1 MSALEDSSA
10 RVDRAFREKLA
21 ALEGASLAVP
31 KDTLAEAD
39 RLLLARA
46 QFVSRHIDFEARR
59 LRAQNKGYYTISSA
73 GHEGNAALA
82 WATRTTDL
90 AFLHYRSGGFFFA
103 RALKAEGEGIESNP
117 IRSVLRGMVGSR
129 KDPIAGGRH
138 KVWGS
143 RALAVAPQTSTIG
156 SHAPKAVG
164 FALSLARA
172 KKLGVESGY
181 PTDSLTICSFGDA
194 SANHS
199 TVTGAMNTARQ
210 CAYRGYPLPL
220 VFLCEDNGLGIS
232 VPTPKRWIEEAYGAL
247 GADAYLQVDGG
258 DVFGSAQTLAVA
270 MDRVRQS
277 RVPVFVHLKTVR
289 LLGHAGSDIES
300 AYRSAAETRADEARD
315 PLLQTAHALVGHG
328 MPVAAVQKLYDDA
341 DSEVRQA
348 SAEVCD
354 EEGLRDAEDVLW
366 CLGGAPKSLA
376 TKRRKKKGEAPAPEG
391 LTLAESIR
399 HVLTDEMEKR
409 PEMIVF
415 GEDVG
420 KKGGVYGVT
429 RGLQKTFGVARVF
442 DSLLDEQ
449 SILGMAIGA
458 GQAGLL
464 PVCEIQYLA
473 YLHNA
478 IDQLRGEASTL
489 QFFSE
494 RQFRNP
500 MVVRIAGYAYQKGFG
515 GHFHNDN
522 SIAALRDIPGLVIA
536 SPSRPEDAAGMLRS
550 CIELAKTEGTV
561 SVFLEPIALYH
572 TRDADDGDEGW
583 LSTGGPE
590 QVEIGRARTHGR
602 GKSLTIVSFA
612 NGLRMSLRVAARL
625 REDGINV
632 RVVDLRWIA
641 PLPMEDV
648 LREAQATGKVLI
660 VDETR
665 KSGGVSE
672 AVLAGLVDAGFQ
684 GQMARVTSVDSFI
697 PLGPAADH
705 VLLNEAQIEAAV
717 LALLS

>member
-1 MSALEDSSA
+1 MSTLEDSSA
-10 RVDRAFREKLA
+10 RVDRAFREGLA
-21 ALEGASLAVP
+21 ALEGKELSAFHGP
-31 KDTLAEAD
+31 MPEAE
-39 RLLLARA
+39 RVLLARA
-46 QFVSRHIDFEARR
+46 QFLSRHVDFEARR
-59 LRAQNKGYYTISSA
+59 LRAAGKGYYTISSA
-73 GHEGNAALA
+73 GHEGNAALG
-82 WATRTTDL
+82 WATRHTDL

-103 RALKAEGEGIESNP
+103 RALKAQAEGVESDP
-117 IRSVLRGMVGSR
+117 VRSVLRGMVGSR

-143 RALAVAPQTSTIG
+143 RELGVAPQTSTIG

-164 FALSLARA
+164 FALSITRA
-172 KKLGVESGY
+172 KRLRVEGGY
-181 PTDSLTICSFGDA
+181 PTDSVAICSFGDA

-199 TVTGAMNTARQ
+199 TVTGAINSARH
-210 CAYRGYPLPL
+210 CAFRGYPLPL
-220 VFLCEDNGLGIS
+220 VFLCEDNGIGIS
-232 VPTPKRWIEEAYGAL
+232 VPTPRGWIEDAYGAF
-247 GADAYLQVDGG
+247 GRNTYLQVDGG
-258 DVFGSAQTLAVA
+258 DPFHTAEVLSAAVK
-270 MDRVRQS
+270 RVRQS
-277 RVPVFVHLKTVR
+277 RAPVFVHMNTVR

-300 AYRSAAETRADEARD
+300 AYRSAAEIRADEARD
-315 PLLQTAHALVGHG
+315 PLLKTARALVARG
-328 MPVAAVQKLYDDA
+328 MSIDAVQKLYDDA
-341 DSEVRQA
+341 ESEVRQA

-366 CLGGAPKSLA
+366 CLGGVPAGEP
-376 TKRRKKKGEAPAPEG
+376 TKRRKKKGEAPAPVG

-399 HVLTDEMEKR
+399 HVLTDEMKRR

-429 RGLQKTFGVARVF
+429 RGLQKTYGVARVF

-478 IDQLRGEASTL
+478 IDQLRGEASSL

-550 CIELAKTEGTV
+550 CIDLAKSEGTV
-561 SVFLEPIALYH
+561 CVFLEPIALYH
-572 TRDADDGDEGW
+572 TRDAADGDEGW

-590 QVEIGRARTHGR
+590 KVDIGRARTHGR
-602 GKSLTIVSFA
+602 GKSLTIVTFA
-612 NGLRMSLRVAARL
+612 NGVRMSLRVAARL
-625 REDGINV
+625 REVGINI
-632 RVVDLRWIA
+632 RVVDLRWISPM
-641 PLPMEDV
+641 PLEDV
-648 LREAQATGKVLI
+648 LREAQATGKVLV

-672 AVLAGLVDAGFQ
+672 ALLAGLVDAGFQ
-684 GQMARVTSVDSFI
+684 GQMARITSLDSFV

-705 VLLNEAQIEAAV
+705 VLLGEEQIEEAV
-717 LALLS
+717 LSLLM

>member
-1 MSALEDSSA
+1 MGEAE
-10 RVDRAFREKLA
+10 RV
-21 ALEGASLAVP
+21 
-31 KDTLAEAD
+31 
-39 RLLLARA
+39 LLTRA
-46 QFVSRHIDFEARR
+46 QFLSRHIDFEARR
-59 LRAQNKGYYTISSA
+59 LRAAGKGYYTISSA
-73 GHEGNAALA
+73 GHEGNAALG
-82 WATRTTDL
+82 WATRHTDL

-103 RALKAEGEGIESNP
+103 RALKAQSEGIEADAV
-117 IRSVLRGMVGSR
+117 RSVLRGMVGSR

-172 KKLGVESGY
+172 KKLGVDAGY
-181 PTDSLTICSFGDA
+181 PSDSVAICSFGDA

-210 CAYRGYPLPL
+210 CAFRGYPLPL
-220 VFLCEDNGLGIS
+220 IFLCEDNGLGIS
-232 VPTPKRWIEEAYGAL
+232 VPTPKRWIEDAYGAL
-247 GADAYLQVDGG
+247 GPDAYLQVDGT
-258 DVFGSAQTLAVA
+258 DVYACAAALEEATQH
-270 MDRVRQS
+270 VRS
-277 RVPVFVHLKTVR
+277 TRAPLFVHMKTVR

-300 AYRSAAETRADEARD
+300 AYRSASETRADEARD
-315 PLLQTAHALVGHG
+315 PLLQTARSLVAHG
-328 MPVAAVQKLYDDA
+328 MSVAAVQALYDDA
-341 DSEVRQA
+341 ESEVRMA

-354 EEGLRDAEDVLW
+354 EEGLRDASDVLW
-366 CLGGAPKSLA
+366 CLGGPPAGPKSV
-376 TKRRKKKGEAPAPEG
+376 TSKRKKDKVTAPEG

-399 HVLTDEMEKR
+399 YVLAEEMESR
-409 PEMIVF
+409 PGMILF

-429 RGLQKTFGVARVF
+429 RGLQKSFGVARVF

-550 CIELAKTEGTV
+550 CIELAEAEGTV

-572 TRDADDGDEGW
+572 TRDCSEDDGAW
-583 LSTGGPE
+583 LSTGGS
-590 QVEIGRARTHGR
+590 QHVEIGRARTHGR
-602 GKSLTIVSFA
+602 GKALTIITFA
-612 NGLRMSLRVAARL
+612 NGVHMSVRVAERL
-625 REDGINV
+625 RESGIHI

-672 AVLAGLVDAGFQ
+672 ALIAGLVDAGFV
-684 GQMARVTSVDSFI
+684 GRMARVNSLDSFI

-705 VLLNEAQIEAAV
+705 VLLNEAQIEAAAV
-717 LALLS
+717 SMVVG

>member
-1 MSALEDSSA
+1 
-10 RVDRAFREKLA
+10 
-21 ALEGASLAVP
+21 
-31 KDTLAEAD
+31 
-39 RLLLARA
+39 
-46 QFVSRHIDFEARR
+46 
-59 LRAQNKGYYTISSA
+59 
-73 GHEGNAALA
+73 
-82 WATRTTDL
+82 
-90 AFLHYRSGGFFFA
+90 
-103 RALKAEGEGIESNP
+103 
-117 IRSVLRGMVGSR
+117 
-129 KDPIAGGRH
+129 
-138 KVWGS
+138 
-143 RALAVAPQTSTIG
+143 
-156 SHAPKAVG
+156 
-164 FALSLARA
+164 
-172 KKLGVESGY
+172 
-181 PTDSLTICSFGDA
+181 
-194 SANHS
+194 
-199 TVTGAMNTARQ
+199 ARQ

-220 VFLCEDNGLGIS
+220 VFMCEDNGLGIS
-232 VPTPKRWIEEAYGAL
+232 VPTPKRWIEEAYAAL
-247 GADAYLQVDGG
+247 GPDAYMQVDGG
-258 DVFGSAQTLAVA
+258 DIFACAEALDDA
-270 MDRVRQS
+270 MQRVRSS
-277 RVPVFVHLKTVR
+277 RAPIFVHMKTVR

-300 AYRSAAETRADEARD
+300 AYRSASDIRVDEEHD
-315 PLLQTAHALVGHG
+315 PLLQTARALVAHG
-328 MPVAAVQKLYDDA
+328 MSAAAVQKLYDDA
-341 DSEVRQA
+341 EAEVREA

-354 EEGLRDAEDVLW
+354 EEGLRDAADVLW
-366 CLGGAPKSLA
+366 CLGGPPEAKG
-376 TKRRKKKGEAPAPEG
+376 TKKKRTTKDEAAPEG

-409 PEMIVF
+409 SGMIVF

-429 RGLQKTFGVARVF
+429 RGLQKSFGVARVF

-550 CIELAKTEGTV
+550 CIELAETEGTV

-572 TRDADDGDEGW
+572 TRDCSDDDGGW

-590 QVEIGRARTHGR
+590 RVEIGKARTHGR

-625 REDGINV
+625 RADGITI

-641 PLPMEDV
+641 PLPIEDV

-672 AVLAGLVDAGFQ
+672 ALLAGLVDAGFQ
-684 GQMARVTSVDSFI
+684 GQMARVTSLDSFI

-705 VLLNEAQIEAAV
+705 VLLGEAQIEAAV